1 MVEYCLTE
9 EKETNA
15 EQTILTETLPETG
28 DSPAGSTPEAEAPKV
43 EEAEKEIAPEIPPG
57 DAPAEK
63 VVTPAEGSGELEK
76 PGEGQQA
83 PDRGRRDAHRR
94 TGGPGGRRGDRP
106 FSNEDKLRMYKKQS
120 EERLLDIKRSR
131 EEKVGKKRKR

>member
-1 MVEYCLTE
+1 VVEYCLTE

-28 DSPAGSTPEAEAPKV
+28 DSPAGSTPDAEAPKV
-43 EEAEKEIAPEIPPG
+43 EEADKEMAPGIPPG
-57 DAPAEK
+57 DVPAEK
-63 VVTPAEGSGELEK
+63 DVTPAEGSGELEK
-76 PGEGQQA
+76 PGDGQQG
-83 PDRGRRDAHRR
+83 PDRGRRDTHRR
-94 TGGPGGRRGDRP
+94 TGGPNRRSDRP